1 MLYPPPNK
9 GEEIMKKKVLIVED
23 ETDPKRFLELLFN
36 ESGFETATASDGRE
50 ALDMVRS
57 FKPDLVTLDII
68 MPEQSGVK
76 FYRDLKKEEI
86 YADLPVII
94 ITGVSPYKD
103 LFKRDFATMPKP
115 FAFIE
120 KPVDSEVLLKKVKEA
135 LG

>member
-1 MLYPPPNK
+1 
-9 GEEIMKKKVLIVED
+9 MKKKILIVED
-23 ETDPKRFLELLFN
+23 ESDPKRFLELLFN
-36 ESGFETATASDGRE
+36 ENGFETATASDGKE
-50 ALDMVRS
+50 ALEMVKS
-57 FKPDLVTLDII
+57 FKPDIVTLDII

-76 FYRDLKKEEI
+76 FYRDLKKDAQYEK
-86 YADLPVII
+86 LPVII

-120 KPVDSEVLLKKVKEA
+120 KPIDSEVLLKKVNEA